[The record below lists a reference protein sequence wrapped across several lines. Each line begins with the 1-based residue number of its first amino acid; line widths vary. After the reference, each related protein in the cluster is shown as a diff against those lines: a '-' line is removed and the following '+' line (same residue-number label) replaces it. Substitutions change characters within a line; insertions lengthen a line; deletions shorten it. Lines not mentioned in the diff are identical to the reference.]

1 MDRELN
7 QAIRKACGIR
17 IRDEFDLIACWFKLL
32 FNYEV
37 ITRLSKNELYV
48 SETHDNPGT
57 RYYRNGKMISEII
70 GGKADDRMHVNI
82 VTKHLYAG
90 ILGELYRGPCQNENS

>member
-7 QAIRKACGIR
+7 QAIFKACGIR
-17 IRDEFDLIACWFKLL
+17 IRDEFDLIQCWFKLL
-32 FNYEV
+32 YNYKT
-37 ITRLSKNELYV
+37 ITRLSKNELYA
-48 SETHDNPGT
+48 SEQDDLSI
-57 RYYRNGKMISEII
+57 RYYRNGKMITEVI

-82 VTKHLYAG
+82 ATKHLYAG